1 MRTVLMATRTGT
13 LFLYP
18 PLFRSQLLGCDPVG
32 EGHPGPLGRV
42 VHVGGD
48 AVELV
53 EALLHPRGARRAGHA
68 ADHEVDALVVLGRDG
83 RVAHQGAPWPPSAP
97 WPSASVSVGG
107 ASCPA
112 GSSPI
117 SSRPPALPTA
127 APTPNMPAHLS
138 PQAPSLTPGTTPP
151 PVSSPPP

>member
-1 MRTVLMATRTGT
+1 MSRGV
-13 LFLYP
+13 
-18 PLFRSQLLGCDPVG
+18 
-32 EGHPGPLGRV
+32 V
-42 VHVGGD
+42 VHGGGD

-53 EALLHPRGARRAGHA
+53 EALPHPRGARRAVHA

-117 SSRPPALPTA
+117 SRGPTALPTA
-127 APTPNMPAHLS
+127 APMPNMTARIR
-138 PQAPSLTPGTTPP
+138 PQAPSLKPGLMTPARRPP
-151 PVSSPPP
+151 RRPPRPPLHRPQGPPLRPSPNRRRPR

>member
-1 MRTVLMATRTGT
+1 MSRGV
-13 LFLYP
+13 
-18 PLFRSQLLGCDPVG
+18 
-32 EGHPGPLGRV
+32 V
-42 VHVGGD
+42 VHGGGD

-53 EALLHPRGARRAGHA
+53 EALPHPRGARRAGHA

-117 SSRPPALPTA
+117 SSGQTALPTA
-127 APTPNMPAHLS
+127 APVPHIRSGNRPC
-138 PQAPSLTPGTTPP
+138 APCLQTGLPRTKRR
-151 PVSSPPP
+151 V

>member
-1 MRTVLMATRTGT
+1 MSRGV
-13 LFLYP
+13 
-18 PLFRSQLLGCDPVG
+18 
-32 EGHPGPLGRV
+32 V
-42 VHVGGD
+42 VHGGGD

-97 WPSASVSVGG
+97 WPSASLSVGG

-117 SSRPPALPTA
+117 SSGPTALPTA
-127 APTPNMPAHLS
+127 APRRTMPARVRPEAARKS
-138 PQAPSLTPGTTPP
+138 
-151 PVSSPPP
+151 VV